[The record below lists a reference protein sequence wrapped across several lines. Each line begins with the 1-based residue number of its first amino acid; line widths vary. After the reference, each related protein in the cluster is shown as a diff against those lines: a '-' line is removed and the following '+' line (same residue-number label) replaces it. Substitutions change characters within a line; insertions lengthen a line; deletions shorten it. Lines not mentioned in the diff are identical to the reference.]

1 MSEFEDEKVISFE
14 EVHCGYGSVP
24 VLEGVSFSI
33 QKGEFVYLIGRTGAG
48 KSSILK
54 LIYGDMEPNHG
65 SVFVGNYE
73 IGKMKNKEIPY
84 LRRSLG
90 IVFQDFQLLPD
101 RDVFE
106 NIRFAMRATG
116 WKDKVK
122 IKNRISELLVRVGLS
137 NKMTSLPHQLSGG
150 EKQRVA
156 IARALVNDP
165 IALLADE
172 PTGNLD
178 PEATQNVME
187 ILFKINLSG
196 TSVLMATH
204 EHNLIRQYPARTLE
218 CKDRQ
223 IIDHNVETVSNF
235 GLGKETAE

>member
-1 MSEFEDEKVISFE
+1 MLMTEFQEENVIEFD
-14 EVHCGYGSVP
+14 EVHCGYGSQP
-24 VLEGVSFSI
+24 VLQGVSFPI
-33 QKGEFVYLIGRTGAG
+33 KKGEFVYLIGRTGAG

-54 LIYGDMEPNHG
+54 LIYGDLSPNQG
-65 SVFVGNYE
+65 EVKVGKYQ
-73 IGKMKNKEIPY
+73 IGKIKNKEIPY

-101 RDVFE
+101 RNVFE

-122 IKNRISELLVRVGLS
+122 MKNKVSELLVRVGLS
-137 NKMTSLPHQLSGG
+137 NKLQSLPHQLSGG

-156 IARALVNDP
+156 IARALINDP
-165 IALLADE
+165 ILLLADE

-204 EHNLIRQYPARTLE
+204 EHNLIRTYPARTLE
-218 CKDRQ
+218 CVEGKIKDHTLENLSE
-223 IIDHNVETVSNF
+223 I
-235 GLGKETAE
+235 

>member
-1 MSEFEDEKVISFE
+1 MTDFQEEIVIEFD
-14 EVHCGYGSVP
+14 EVHCGYGGQP
-24 VLEGVSFSI
+24 VLRGVSFPI
-33 QKGEFVYLIGRTGAG
+33 RKGEFVYLIGRTGAG

-54 LIYGDMEPNHG
+54 LIYGDLRPSQGEV
-65 SVFVGNYE
+65 SVGKYR
-73 IGKMKNKEIPY
+73 IGKLKNKQVPY

-101 RDVFE
+101 RNVFE

-122 IKNRISELLVRVGLS
+122 MKNKISELLVRVGLS
-137 NKMTSLPHQLSGG
+137 NKMQSLPHQLSGG

-165 IALLADE
+165 IVLLADE

-204 EHNLIRQYPARTLE
+204 EHNLIRTYPARTLE
-218 CKDRQ
+218 CVEGKV
-223 IIDHNVETVSNF
+223 IDHK
-235 GLGKETAE
+235 LGDNPHAEGEGAN